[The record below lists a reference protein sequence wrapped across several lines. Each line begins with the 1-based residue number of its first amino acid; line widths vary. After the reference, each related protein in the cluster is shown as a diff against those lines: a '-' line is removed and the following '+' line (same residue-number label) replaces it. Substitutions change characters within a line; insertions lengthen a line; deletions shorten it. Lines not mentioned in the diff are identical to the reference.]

1 MIICIIF
8 DFSMAVLFFL
18 FGIGFNKSEGKAVKF
33 LAGYNE
39 KSEDERKQYD
49 ESAMCKAYGKR
60 MMFMSLPF
68 LMGIIIDIYY
78 PGIGCLV
85 AWAVWFVLF
94 ILLLVERRKRE
105 KLLKF

>member
-18 FGIGFNKSEGKAVKF
+18 FGIGFYKSEGKAVKF

-39 KSEDERKQYD
+39 KSEDERKKYD
-49 ESAMCKAYGKR
+49 ESSMCKAYGKR

-85 AWAVWFVLF
+85 AWEIWFILF